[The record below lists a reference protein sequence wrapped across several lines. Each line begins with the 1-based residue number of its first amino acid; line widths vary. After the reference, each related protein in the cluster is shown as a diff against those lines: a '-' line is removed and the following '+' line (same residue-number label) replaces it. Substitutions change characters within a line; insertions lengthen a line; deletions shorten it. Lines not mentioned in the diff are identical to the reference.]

1 MMARSCLPLDDGV
14 IAARLEALP
23 GGLVAAAAV
32 PRLLR
37 LVSVGLALLLQ
48 GSDTTQSFNK
58 TF

>member
-1 MMARSCLPLDDGV
+1 MMASCHPLDDGV

-37 LVSVGLALLLQ
+37 LVSVGLTLLLQ
-48 GSDTTQSFNK
+48 GSDNTKLQ
-58 TF
+58 

>member
-1 MMARSCLPLDDGV
+1 MMASCHPVDDGV
-14 IAARLEALP
+14 VAARLEALP

-48 GSDTTQSFNK
+48 GSDTTQSFSK